1 MRRVNIY
8 LMILAM
14 ILFSASVSAAAGN
27 EDLSFADARIT
38 GLSGAYTA
46 VSDDS
51 NALYRNPA
59 GLNNLTGSS
68 MSLRLDGADTISAL
82 SMIDPNGM
90 GLFVDPQLSGEF
102 LYTTRNFGLSVVS
115 KYFMEI
121 EPVSGGYQFDVIK
134 RNSLQ
139 VGTSLGLGPLSLGA
153 TIRATKEDTRQHIE
167 VPSDEPVGI
176 LIPFLQNVI
185 LGDYSSTLARERVVM
200 GVGALL
206 NLGSFSVGA
215 YSDEFIDFMYNQT
228 SEIKLDV
235 DTILRD
241 LTVGV
246 AYQSPTYDSF
256 GNYRALQFTAAAD
269 LARIGDDLNRKI
281 SIGTE
286 ANLRF
291 LQYMQLSVR
300 LGYQEPVEQLDEL
313 LFGLSLT
320 EGDYSIGVGAV
331 LPFLKFDAA
340 LMIPSEALL
349 YNLSPSGEYVGEE
362 VLAQITFGFAL

>member
-1 MRRVNIY
+1 
-8 LMILAM
+8 MILCSGTLSA
-14 ILFSASVSAAAGN
+14 ASVIG
-27 EDLSFADARIT
+27 DLSFADARIT
-38 GLSGAYTA
+38 GLSEAYTA
-46 VSDDS
+46 VADDS

-59 GLNNLTGSS
+59 GLNNLTGPS
-68 MSLRLDGADTISAL
+68 MSLRLDGTDTISAISL
-82 SMIDPNGM
+82 IDPSSI
-90 GLFVDPQLSGEF
+90 GLFVDPRLSGEF
-102 LYTTRNFGLSVVS
+102 LYTTRNFGVSVVS

-121 EPVSGGYQFDVIK
+121 EPVSGGYRFDVTK

-139 VGTSLGLGPLSLGA
+139 VGTSLGLGPLSIGA
-153 TIRATKEDTRQHIE
+153 TIRATKEDTRANID
-167 VPSDEPVGI
+167 VPSDETVGI

-235 DTILRD
+235 DSILKD
-241 LTVGV
+241 LTVGI

-269 LARIGDDLNRKI
+269 LARIGDDTQRVI

-320 EGDYSIGVGAV
+320 DGDYSVGVGAV
-331 LPFLKFDAA
+331 LPFLKLDAA
-340 LMIPSEALL
+340 LKIPSEALM
-349 YNLSPSGEYVGEE
+349 YNLSPAGEYEGDE